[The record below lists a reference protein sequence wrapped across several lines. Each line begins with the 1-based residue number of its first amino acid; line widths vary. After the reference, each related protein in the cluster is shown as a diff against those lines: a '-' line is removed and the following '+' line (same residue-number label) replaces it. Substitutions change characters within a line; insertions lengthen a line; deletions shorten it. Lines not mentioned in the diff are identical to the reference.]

1 MLTSPPGSWLD
12 HHHAGV
18 GLIDEKSGLS
28 GESSRRP
35 WDFSPYAKKFREEA
49 GGAMYAMQW
58 VPRLV
63 RIIEDRELPLP
74 MRLHAAYDRF
84 GVAHLSHC
92 MGGVLPPLKPG
103 NRSPSKINPAK
114 LAESLHEPVSTVSM
128 ANK

>member
-58 VPRLV
+58 IPRLE
-63 RIIEDRELPLP
+63 RIIEDRELPIA
-74 MRLHAAYDRF
+74 MRINAAYDRF
-84 GVAHLSHC
+84 CNAHLSHC
-92 MGGVLPPLKPG
+92 M
-103 NRSPSKINPAK
+103 RSEENTSELQSPCN
-114 LAESLHEPVSTVSM
+114 
-128 ANK
+128 